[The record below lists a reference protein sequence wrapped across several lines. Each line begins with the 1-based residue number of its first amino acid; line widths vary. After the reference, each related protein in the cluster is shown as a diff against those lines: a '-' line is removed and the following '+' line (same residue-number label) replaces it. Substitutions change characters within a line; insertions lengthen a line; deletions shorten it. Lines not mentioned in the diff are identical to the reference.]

1 MKQTLTALLFCSYFL
16 SISLHANIS
25 NSYYK
30 THFIYTITKIK
41 TTQVVKAAASSGTY
55 GFNAGL
61 QIDVDAIDTELAK
74 YEEHS
79 IGSKLSANNVNIN
92 AGNTATV
99 QGSSVDA
106 QEAINVDANELNIQ
120 ASKDTNNQDSNTD
133 HAHLSITIDSG
144 GFGMSASADKT
155 INSDRQAKYTNS
167 SFSANNINLNVKET
181 TNIVGANIAANDELN
196 LKTKNLNVESVQDT
210 EKSKSFS
217 IGASMGVGGGAVSS
231 VGANASKANSKSKET
246 VLTTLTGFKR
256 SFKMGILF

>member
-1 MKQTLTALLFCSYFL
+1 MRELVSDLEEDKKYYQV
-16 SISLHANIS
+16 NIELA
-25 NSYYK
+25 K
-30 THFIYTITKIK
+30 ATVATKSREMI
-41 TTQVVKAAASSGTY
+41 TQVANAAASSGTY

-61 QIDVDAIDTELAK
+61 QIDVDAIQTELAK
-74 YEEHS
+74 YEES
-79 IGSKLSANNVNIN
+79 SVGSSLSANNIN
-92 AGNTATV
+92 VKAGNTATF

-181 TNIVGANIAANDELN
+181 TNIAANDELN

-246 VLTTLTGFKR
+246 VLTTLTGVKR

>member
-1 MKQTLTALLFCSYFL
+1 MHLAK
-16 SISLHANIS
+16 
-25 NSYYK
+25 
-30 THFIYTITKIK
+30 
-41 TTQVVKAAASSGTY
+41 AASSSSSG

-61 QIDVDAIDTELAK
+61 QIDVDAIQTELAK
-74 YEEHS
+74 YEES
-79 IGSKLSANNVNIN
+79 SVGSSLSANNIN
-92 AGNTATV
+92 VKAGNTATF

-181 TNIVGANIAANDELN
+181 TNIAANDELN